1 MMDQKQILKFQQLTE
16 FDEKLWCQGQEIG
29 TINGSLRFI
38 NFPFLEQMP
47 IGVLSNSGIE
57 FSSKPILQ
65 ASSLN
70 KTELGKNLTFKGI
83 IEEKTKLMKNDRNE
97 S

>member
-1 MMDQKQILKFQQLTE
+1 
-16 FDEKLWCQGQEIG
+16 
-29 TINGSLRFI
+29 
-38 NFPFLEQMP
+38 MP
-47 IGVLSNSGIE
+47 IGVLSNNGIE

-70 KTELGKNLTFKGI
+70 KTALGKNMTFKGI
-83 IEEKTKLMKNDRNE
+83 IEEKTKLVRNDRNE